1 MALATST
8 IVAIAAVAAAGASAA
23 VGNQTRKDAA
33 GARGRAENATAA
45 QRAAEA
51 ANEKRKLIREER
63 VKRARILQAGEN
75 TGTGESSGEFGA
87 LGGMATQLGN
97 SLGFNAGTLMRGRQA
112 AGDLAS
118 AFKSDQEGQKAAAT
132 GAIAM
137 SIFSAAGGFSA
148 FSVPAGTTP
157 QGSPVQ
163 YGIQTDTVGVDGTR
177 FL

>member
-8 IVAIAAVAAAGASAA
+8 IVAIAAVVAAGASAV

-51 ANEKRKLIREER
+51 ANEKRKLIREGR
-63 VKRARILQAGEN
+63 VKKARILQASEN
-75 TGTGESSGEFGA
+75 TGTGDSSGEFGA
-87 LGGMATQLGN
+87 LGGMSTQLGTN
-97 SLGFNAGTLMRGRQA
+97 LGFNAGTLMRGRQA

-132 GAIAM
+132 GAIAS

-148 FSVPAGTTP
+148 FTVPSGTTP
-157 QGSPVQ
+157 QPANTGFGTGSN
-163 YGIQTDTVGVDGTR
+163 YGNQDYGS
-177 FL
+177 FF